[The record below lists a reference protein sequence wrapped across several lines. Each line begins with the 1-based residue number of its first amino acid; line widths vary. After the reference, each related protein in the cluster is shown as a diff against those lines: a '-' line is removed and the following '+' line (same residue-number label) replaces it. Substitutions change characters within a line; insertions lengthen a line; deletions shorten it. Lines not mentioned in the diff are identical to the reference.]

1 MSNSTAPAAR
11 PVLLSSARVE
21 SIAHDGAVHSL
32 TADTYEWPAG
42 VPLYGGRRY
51 VRATFRRNHVITG
64 GGEGPAEGAWAQG
77 FLARVA

>member
-32 TADTYEWPAG
+32 TA
-42 VPLYGGRRY
+42 
-51 VRATFRRNHVITG
+51 
-64 GGEGPAEGAWAQG
+64 EGAWAQG
-77 FLARVA
+77 ILARVA